1 MPSVK
6 MRVMPMKRT
15 GMVGR
20 ALLGLWGRGVW
31 MWWGGKGWML
41 GSRKGGSLL
50 IPRYVYTFLHV
61 SIVVHFWSGNA

>member
-20 ALLGLWGRGVW
+20 ARMGLTGRAVR
-31 MWWGGKGWML
+31 MRRVGKGWML